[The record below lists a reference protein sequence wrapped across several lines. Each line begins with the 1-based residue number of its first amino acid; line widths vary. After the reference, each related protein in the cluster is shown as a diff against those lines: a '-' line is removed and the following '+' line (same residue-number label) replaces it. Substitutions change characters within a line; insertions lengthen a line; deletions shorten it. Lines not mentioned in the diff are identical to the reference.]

1 MEDWLICEINTLVK
15 YRQNQN
21 QNHKIWQV
29 ILLHCYFIVKNI
41 IIIKT
46 FINESAY

>member
-1 MEDWLICEINTLVK
+1 MYIAGQYIGTLLSPKTKMHVYNKEI
-15 YRQNQN
+15 
-21 QNHKIWQV
+21 
-29 ILLHCYFIVKNI
+29 FF

>member
-1 MEDWLICEINTLVK
+1 MLHTSQFDCGECDMLLFVSQ
-15 YRQNQN
+15 YRT
-21 QNHKIWQV
+21 
-29 ILLHCYFIVKNI
+29 I

>member
-1 MEDWLICEINTLVK
+1 MLHYTLLFRSYLPLCISIQLII
-15 YRQNQN
+15 
-21 QNHKIWQV
+21 IIIII
-29 ILLHCYFIVKNI
+29 ILIIIIIIII